1 MKEKKSERDLS
12 APVVTEG
19 QLAEL
24 KAKLAAASREPI
36 RQVGE
41 VSRCVTCGGRMV
53 TTNDLDRAV
62 AAPGLVFVVARL
74 PGARCSDCGSTE
86 LDGSGVAILAATAP
100 RDIWAD
106 YETAVTHASGNTLG
120 TYFKMDLAR
129 VLGLSGAERLFWK
142 VLDRDRALVQ
152 VQRKDL
158 PLTRVPSS
166 RRPRVSDRSSRTRQ
180 SHRRSRTEAAV
191 EA

>member
-1 MKEKKSERDLS
+1 MKEKKSEHDLS
-12 APVVTEG
+12 APVVTEA

-24 KAKLAAASREPI
+24 QARLAATSREPI
-36 RQVGE
+36 RSVGE
-41 VSRCVTCGGRMV
+41 VSRCATCGGRMV

-62 AAPGLVFVVARL
+62 AAPGLVFVVTRL
-74 PGARCSDCGSTE
+74 PGARCSDCGSSQ

-142 VLDRDRALVQ
+142 VLDRNRALVQ
-152 VQRKDL
+152 VQRRESPVARAL
-158 PLTRVPSS
+158 PAGRRKGVRGSGRSKPAHRKASNAVPA
-166 RRPRVSDRSSRTRQ
+166 Q
-180 SHRRSRTEAAV
+180 A
-191 EA
+191 